1 MTIWNKL
8 RMMSI
13 SDLFTWLKGRVWHTQ
28 VMLLLRRPAG
38 KPPDGGR
45 EKPCRG
51 TVRTATEAELG
62 DCGDFENAARSLP
75 FYRSLLERGSLI
87 RLGYLDGR
95 CVYRSSV
102 QRSGTVPFSGHTA
115 LTLGPKEMYVCH
127 VYCAPD
133 ARGNGLQKE
142 DLRRLCE
149 EYPDVTFYAFVK
161 QDNIPSLRS
170 FYRAGYEPCALVSG
184 KQRFFLYYGFNKKIL
199 TLEEAETYRRQA
211 ESAPRPSGNPHA

>member
-1 MTIWNKL
+1 MEIL
-8 RMMSI
+8 RQLRAMPPSALLRRLRYWI
-13 SDLFTWLKGRVWHTQ
+13 WHTQ
-28 VMLLLRRPAG
+28 SVLLLRRPAG
-38 KPPDGGR
+38 KPLN
-45 EKPCRG
+45 ESQKTACRG
-51 TVRTATEAELG
+51 TVRTVTEAELG
-62 DCGDFENAARSLP
+62 DCGDFENTARTLP
-75 FYRSLLERGSLI
+75 FFRSLLEQGSLI

-127 VYCAPD
+127 VYCAPA

-170 FYRAGYEPCALVSG
+170 FYRTGYEPCALVSAKRRLLLCFG
-184 KQRFFLYYGFNKKIL
+184 CSKRPL
-199 TLEEAETYRRQA
+199 TPEEAEAYRRQA